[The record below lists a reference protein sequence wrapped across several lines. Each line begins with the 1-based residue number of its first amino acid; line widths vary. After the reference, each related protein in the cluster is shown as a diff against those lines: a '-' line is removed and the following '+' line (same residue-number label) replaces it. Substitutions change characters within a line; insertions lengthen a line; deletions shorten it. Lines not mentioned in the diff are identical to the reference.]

1 MNNIKIYK
9 CPNCGANATNSDNC
23 EYCGSMLVRFAARN
37 IDTQKTSYIDNSNT
51 IESFLSSLHLN
62 LFKQKQF
69 EKECIITDVYKK
81 MGNNHECLISVLR
94 SGYCT
99 FQNGNPIPSSKN
111 NGLCI
116 VLGFYPDDPADKANL
131 ETFKTLPCFPLFTE
145 HIGNCDYDRDLI
157 VQEYYL
163 DFGEDSEGAA
173 RILSEIIN
181 KVYKVPKD
189 NIRCYTDTVDVIEN
203 KRSELMGTPPA
214 GDNDTMTTVLSWVVA
229 AVIFILYIIFR

>member
-1 MNNIKIYK
+1 M
-9 CPNCGANATNSDNC
+9 
-23 EYCGSMLVRFAARN
+23 
-37 IDTQKTSYIDNSNT
+37 
-51 IESFLSSLHLN
+51 
-62 LFKQKQF
+62 
-69 EKECIITDVYKK
+69 
-81 MGNNHECLISVLR
+81 
-94 SGYCT
+94 
-99 FQNGNPIPSSKN
+99 
-111 NGLCI
+111 
-116 VLGFYPDDPADKANL
+116 
-131 ETFKTLPCFPLFTE
+131 FTE